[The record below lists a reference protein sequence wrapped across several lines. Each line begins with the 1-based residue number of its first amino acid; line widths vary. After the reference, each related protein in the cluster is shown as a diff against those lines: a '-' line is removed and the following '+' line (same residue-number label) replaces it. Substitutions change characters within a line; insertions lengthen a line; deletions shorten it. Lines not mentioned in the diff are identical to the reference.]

1 MSLKEKLKAM
11 HDELTDAITAELNA
25 RDTRHVTKLGLARI
39 EIREVITCLER
50 EERGHASQFQYS
62 DAG

>member
-1 MSLKEKLKAM
+1 M
-11 HDELTDAITAELNA
+11 HDELTDAIMAQLNA

-50 EERGHASQFQYS
+50 EERGHASPFQYS